1 MKRELE
7 DVERFLKYHRE
18 SLQQVCYSQMLI
30 YCLYLFAKGQWYW
43 YVIDFW
49 HSLFLLECRLKQRTP
64 THKRAQENQNH
75 QSHQLLMHHKKETSD
90 TYLKASELT
99 SLDLAYYLPPCTI
112 VWIVFLGGTT
122 EMIIYSRWLMSIS
135 LETFK
140 VHFLLSWMHWL
151 IRQLKISHCSELILW
166 RSCYAPHPPH
176 KITDSNLPSLLYDV
190 WLLSSLDKP
199 SKRSWNAFVFLD
211 KSNFLHVENLVPVLN
226 PIT

>member
-49 HSLFLLECRLKQRTP
+49 HSLFLLECRLKQRTT

-99 SLDLAYYLPPCTI
+99 SLDLAYYLPP
-112 VWIVFLGGTT
+112 VPLSELFFLG
-122 EMIIYSRWLMSIS
+122 ELQKWYRMIIYSRWLMSIS
-135 LETFK
+135 FGHLQSAFPVMLDALIDQTIKNFTLFRADPLVFMLCSPSTSKSLNQASPPYFMMCDCWAVWINLAKE
-140 VHFLLSWMHWL
+140 VEMLLFSW
-151 IRQLKISHCSELILW
+151 IRVISCMWKIW
-166 RSCYAPHPPH
+166 Y
-176 KITDSNLPSLLYDV
+176 LY
-190 WLLSSLDKP
+190 
-199 SKRSWNAFVFLD
+199 
-211 KSNFLHVENLVPVLN
+211 
-226 PIT
+226 